1 MYLNALLVTDIL
13 YATPGGTSPVYTCR
27 PLYSVLTLLIRAGM
41 LAVGIWELDLDLDL
55 DLDKWCWYF
64 FYNYTSRGA
73 VWEHGACW
81 QAGKREHPE
90 AFTELIQ
97 ERFPIPLEMVLC
109 LCCHVKVFF
118 FPSATPEDGLCSGTA
133 VRKRRS
139 ETAQEKQQV
148 IPRSRGAA
156 TFDH

>member
-97 ERFPIPLEMVLC
+97 ERFPIPL
-109 LCCHVKVFF
+109 
-118 FPSATPEDGLCSGTA
+118 GTA